1 MAAMIGRPVVDP
13 RTVSVRAGFLLVGT
27 GPL

>member
-13 RTVSVRAGFLLVGT
+13 RTVPVRAGFLLVGT